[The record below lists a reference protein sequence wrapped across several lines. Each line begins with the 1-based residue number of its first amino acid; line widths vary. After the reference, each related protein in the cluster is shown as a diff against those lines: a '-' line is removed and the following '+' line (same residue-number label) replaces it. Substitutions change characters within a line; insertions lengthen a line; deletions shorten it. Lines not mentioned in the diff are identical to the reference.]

1 MPSSVNMW
9 CYVQMKSKRVVY
21 RVYLATRTQDF
32 SLWSSVSCKDY
43 RIEVQVTFCFP
54 QVETFCSL
62 CYWLSSSVPVAVA
75 HYLFIGCLVWKSIQS
90 FNMDNKSEQ
99 WVCPSR
105 YTGYHLCLL
114 GSWLVFFLLY
124 LTVLKVWEIWLWVVI
139 FQFLLTLAKSFVLH
153 LYTQDSF

>member
-75 HYLFIGCLVWKSIQS
+75 HYLFIGSLVWKSIQS

-114 GSWLVFFLLY
+114 GSWLVFFCYTWLSSKFGKSDCGLLFSNSY
-124 LTVLKVWEIWLWVVI
+124 
-139 FQFLLTLAKSFVLH
+139 
-153 LYTQDSF
+153 